1 MNKNCFHKENGGVTI
16 PHLFKT
22 YEQIHRRDSRPFYP
36 RFPRITIIAESF
48 YVGGWV
54 NSKEFYDFF

>member
-36 RFPRITIIAESF
+36 RFPRITIIADYF
-48 YVGGWV
+48 LAGGWV
-54 NSKEFYDFF
+54 LS